1 MTQQEF
7 FEKVWEKAANDLSQV
22 SIWQR
27 QGGFD
32 IRPFARSLKLSGW
45 RGKALDIGCG
55 RGRQTTALA
64 ESGFE
69 AHGIDFSETAIRLAT
84 KDARKS
90 SVAQNI
96 HFTVGNVLSLP
107 YADGQFS
114 VVIDSGCLHHIEQRD
129 WKTYAAE
136 LGRVTRPGG
145 IFRVFA
151 WNRKSNTYK
160 RHEGKRDPSGWVGD
174 SPMGGTYFFG
184 TDELESIFAPTFTTS
199 SLTERHGDNGNV
211 FIVGIFLKRSLS

>member
-1 MTQQEF
+1 MTQHEF
-7 FEKVWEKAANDLSQV
+7 FEKVWEKAANDLSHV

-45 RGKALDIGCG
+45 RGQALDIGCG
-55 RGRQTTALA
+55 RGRQTAALA
-64 ESGFE
+64 ENGFD
-69 AHGIDFSETAIRLAT
+69 AYGIDFSETAVGLAT
-84 KDARKS
+84 QDAKAS
-90 SVAQNI
+90 PVVKNI
-96 HFTVGNVLSLP
+96 HFTVGDALSLP

-114 VVIDSGCLHHIEQRD
+114 VVIDSGCLHHIVQKD
-129 WKTYAAE
+129 WKTYVAE
-136 LGRVTRPGG
+136 LTRITRPGG

-151 WNRKSNTYK
+151 WNRKSDTYK
-160 RHEGKRDPSGWVGD
+160 RHAGERGPGGWVGD

-184 TDELESIFAPTFTTS
+184 TDELESIFAPTFSTS
-199 SLTERHGDNGNV
+199 SLTERHGENGNV